1 MNAEIAA
8 ILEAARSRPLASFVP
23 SESFAPLLDRSNR
36 LICCRAANRVGKSR
50 HAAWVC
56 VREAIELPDQ
66 LGRPARIRVVGPN
79 RAQVSQVIG
88 RYIAEFAAGH
98 LSERSWYDGR
108 GWNQN
113 TILFANGSSIQL
125 KSMEDDPQTHAGDEC
140 DLICVDEVP
149 KQNIFQENLAR
160 IGSLRGR
167 MILLLTPVDRPCQWL
182 REMVEADGSPWMQIV
197 APFSRQTCPWYSAE
211 QVEEHLVNMKASP
224 WQYAQRIEGA
234 WEGVSDNRMISG
246 FTDDCVITDDPTGEV
261 DLALSFD
268 HGILAGKTVALLW
281 AQRRTGQT
289 CIVDEW
295 LSPSAMTPEGVAQA
309 VDRMLG
315 RHGFTL
321 AEVALGVGDVNLH
334 GSTGVHINR
343 ELEAAFQR
351 IARRSRPPFRIV
363 FPYKGPGSRSYGV
376 RLVNYACLRG
386 DLKVHARAVQ
396 TIDALKHWE
405 GRKVG
410 GDALLSDRIDAVRY
424 GAVKLHGQRKIYA
437 GLRFT

>member
-79 RAQVSQVIG
+79 RNQVSQVIG

-98 LSERSWYDGR
+98 LSDRSWYDGR
-108 GWNQN
+108 HWNQKI
-113 TILFANGSSIQL
+113 ILFKNGSIIQL
-125 KSMEDDPQTHAGDEC
+125 MSMHDDPQDHAGDEQ
-140 DLICVDEVP
+140 DLIVIDEVP
-149 KQNIFQENLAR
+149 KQPHFTENMAR
-160 IGSLRGR
+160 IGSVRGR
-167 MILLLTPVDRPCQWL
+167 MILVMTPVDRPCQWL
-182 REMVEADGSPWMQIV
+182 REMVEAEDSQWIQIV
-197 APFSRQTCPWYSAE
+197 APFSHATCPWYSAE
-211 QVEEHLVNMKASP
+211 QVEEHLENMKGSP
-224 WQYAQRIEGA
+224 WQWAQRIEGA
-234 WEGVSDNRMISG
+234 WEGVSQNRMISG
-246 FTDDCVITDDPTGEV
+246 FTDDCVITDDPSGEI

-281 AQRRTGQT
+281 AQRPTGQT
-289 CIVDEW
+289 YIVDEW

-321 AEVALGVGDVNLH
+321 SEVALGVGDVNVS

-343 ELEAAFQR
+343 ELEDAFQR

-424 GAVKLHGQRKIYA
+424 GAVKLHGARKIYA